1 MVQERKCSKII
12 DLHTTKCKT
21 INLHALFLLSEIL
34 LTDIIYV
41 LHTVQNVYWYSINKN
56 LVRYS
61 VNRKVTKFF
70 WFKASLLGVF
80 WFLLDGNV
88 LGRFFMA
95 AMLILCH
102 CYTIVTSLIEFF
114 SNKKPWHIYCFV
126 MNKRVVSTEFLLIW
140 QVKIVGKEIQDFLYF
155 VLKI

>member
-1 MVQERKCSKII
+1 MVQERKCSKIT

-21 INLHALFLLSEIL
+21 INWHALFLLSEIL

-88 LGRFFMA
+88 LRRFFSIMPWLPCWYYVIA
-95 AMLILCH
+95 TPLLPH
-102 CYTIVTSLIEFF
+102 WLNF
-114 SNKKPWHIYCFV
+114 SVIKSHDIFTVLSWIKECFPL
-126 MNKRVVSTEFLLIW
+126 SF
-140 QVKIVGKEIQDFLYF
+140 Y
-155 VLKI
+155 